1 MARNNSE
8 LSVMKEEIVEVIF
21 LQKENT
27 KLLYYSKLR
36 VPFLWALWLA
46 LMITSMCL
54 IYICIIDMT
63 NRDSVLVYELMLQ
76 RSVLE
81 VYLCV
86 SSIFSSTAFKSPIQQ
101 YLNNW
106 LRQTL
111 SVRTGHSERRSFPG
125 RVGTLKA
132 RQIWKGGS
140 NKERK
145 SCI

>member
-1 MARNNSE
+1 MLCRNYEAHSKAQTKKYAKCKYEFMARNNSE

-63 NRDSVLVYELMLQ
+63 NRDSVLVYELML
-76 RSVLE
+76 
-81 VYLCV
+81 
-86 SSIFSSTAFKSPIQQ
+86 
-101 YLNNW
+101 
-106 LRQTL
+106 
-111 SVRTGHSERRSFPG
+111 
-125 RVGTLKA
+125 
-132 RQIWKGGS
+132 
-140 NKERK
+140 
-145 SCI
+145 